1 MAGYIGTQAVSVN
14 TTSATISDDLAV
26 GDDLTVTD
34 DATIGGTLGVAGL
47 VSPAAG
53 ITVVGST
60 TVDDILL
67 TAVALPGTGNPSIAL
82 RNSDNVVYHQSGSA
96 DQIVFLDSGSDTM
109 ALFHD
114 DSIQFN
120 IDNSVALSI
129 DGNRD
134 VIVANGGNLYT
145 ATAGTSNFRAGV
157 NAGDG
162 ILSGGNYNVCVGDEA
177 GTLITTGDSNT
188 IVGYQAGKSLAAGND
203 GNALIGRNA
212 GGALS
217 GAGGG
222 CSYNVA
228 IGYNALDA
236 DVEGSRA
243 VAIGIGALGVQSFSS
258 NNNNYNIAIGYATG
272 ARVETGSYNTL
283 VGGEAG
289 SYITTGNEN
298 TFLGYK
304 AGIHS
309 VSTTTGEDNTMIG
322 AYSHGTNADHDAA
335 NVFGYNVAGEGGY
348 TTLGNAGNDI
358 RAVHGNITWAT
369 VSDRRYKKDIVDS
382 TAGLSFINALQ
393 PRTFKYKT
401 LGELPETFTAYVS
414 PDDEEADST
423 AVFKNSQT
431 NHGFIAQEVKAAI
444 DADSSIK
451 DGFRLWDDRED
462 GSQEVAEAALIPMLT
477 KAVQELSTALDAAL
491 ARITTLEG

>member
-14 TTSATISDDLAV
+14 TTSATISDDLSV

-34 DATIGGTLGVAGL
+34 DATIGGNLDVDGVTNLDVVDIDGQLTQQYAGGGDFIA
-47 VSPAAG
+47 VFQNTTAASPYGVMIKDAASG
-53 ITVVGST
+53 ANGYPLFQV
-60 TVDDILL
+60 VDDDGSE
-67 TAVALPGTGNPSIAL
+67 THFKVQTGTGNVEIGA
-82 RNSDNVVYHQSGSA
+82 
-96 DQIVFLDSGSDTM
+96 GSDFITKT
-109 ALFHD
+109 L
-114 DSIQFN
+114 
-120 IDNSVALSI
+120 
-129 DGNRD
+129 
-134 VIVANGGNLYT
+134 
-145 ATAGTSNFRAGV
+145 GTSNFVAGV
-157 NAGDG
+157 NAGNS
-162 ILSGGNYNVCVGDEA
+162 IASGGNYNVCVGDEA
-177 GTLITTGDSNT
+177 GTAITTGDSNT

-272 ARVETGSYNTL
+272 ARVETGTYNTL

-462 GSQEVAEAALIPMLT
+462 GSQEVAEAALIPILVKAIQEQNALIVALT
-477 KAVQELSTALDAAL
+477 
-491 ARITTLEG
+491 ARVATLEG